1 MTSVAPADPGSPEAR
16 TLIAELDAALHAIT
30 GDSGASS
37 FDPED
42 VRGARAVFLVAR
54 DAQGRPAGCG
64 ALRPLLPGVAEL
76 KRMYARP
83 GSGAGAPLLA
93 ALEAQARMLGYE
105 EIRLSTRR
113 VNARALDFYRR
124 HGYAEAAPW
133 GKYAGSTVSVC
144 LGRRLVTLSRRA

>member
-1 MTSVAPADPGSPEAR
+1 VISVEPADPACLEALA
-16 TLIAELDAALHAIT
+16 LIAELDAALQAIT

-42 VRGARAVFLVAR
+42 VRGPQAVFVIAR
-54 DAQGRPAGCG
+54 DADGRAVGCG

-83 GSGAGAPLLA
+83 GSGAGTNLLA
-93 ALEAQARMLGYE
+93 ALEERALALGYL

-113 VNARALDFYRR
+113 VNARAVDFYRR
-124 HGYAEAAPW
+124 HGYAEAPAW
-133 GKYAGSTVSVC
+133 GKYVGSTVSVC
-144 LGRRLVTLSRRA
+144 LGRPLSPRA